1 MPTKL
6 EAFRAKYPR
15 YNNLS
20 DKDLAD
26 AIYKKFYDGKIDKEA
41 FYDEV
46 GYYNTA
52 PEALGLT
59 VTGTPARWYQS
70 ALGNAQAQVEERN
83 QTNIQDFEKRFA
95 EGKPAYPNEL
105 ERLFDIRTLAKLLP
119 GVNLEYGQGLEN
131 QYQQLAD
138 WAASKGLKGQDQVE
152 AALRDPANQQ
162 DLLQTMRQNAAKDSL
177 RFQLKEMQAAPVQA
191 RIRPGDDLA
200 KYGTMIAQS
209 AIDMAPSM
217 IAGGGV
223 GGGVAGVTA
232 SLGTMF
238 SQVAGSKYAELRKD
252 DPRAFNTFL
261 KDQGLEGFQKAPEL
275 SRAVASAYGLA
286 ETIPEMVPLGK
297 VFGSQAKP
305 FIKRLV
311 ELFVLEPTTEVVSE
325 GTQIVIDKL
334 MLNENMT
341 ADEII
346 GRLTDAYI
354 GGFGAATTMAATG
367 AITDRIL
374 YGKDGNKIEAVT
386 RPGPTVSTDFETL
399 VEDNLDV
406 PPSQI
411 MDAEEGKPPL
421 LMLPPPSK
429 DEPFLA
435 RRQGPAPEITEQPE
449 PVIDEQEFGTAFRD
463 TQDRLNEKTRRDR
476 ASLTTR
482 AAQEQLRPIQVT
494 AAEANAGAV
503 ADLLGDKVTDI
514 RAKRIQLGRDPDAPI
529 TIDELRAAKVPNDT
543 IDKIKALKQPATTA
557 LRELDAEK
565 RGLDPLEFPETV
577 ATPELSADQPF
588 TEEQYKSAVMAIAEK
603 GRYSFD
609 ALKSATGITSTAKM
623 AKLKQALI
631 DRGQLVMS
639 KNGPVPA
646 NQMRNERA
654 TVPADL
660 PDGAVVANVV
670 RELPVGAV
678 RVRQI
683 KDGKSTSLGVFNTQ
697 ADAQAKI
704 STIRSAEDAKG
715 GARSQ
720 LRIEPAGKTAFG
732 VVQKRYDKDGN
743 FLGEAVVDSYA
754 TEAEA
759 RKAYSQNMERPQ
771 QPKGEPAP
779 APQPQHKVAPTK
791 IVTGYRML
799 VDGVERG
806 VYPATQEGTAQLAQ
820 DSAAAPNGAD
830 VQVENITG
838 EGYQLVR
845 DQLDAN
851 GNVVGQKVVD
861 LYTDPVDAQSRAD
874 ALNKMG
880 KVRNTPPKG
889 LEGRVDEVVA
899 ALERT
904 AKQMNLPL
912 LGTKI
917 QLTNAVTAPDGQ
929 VIEGAFSPGQR
940 LIRLT
945 VEHFTPD
952 MSVEEITQKLAAIIR
967 HETIHQL
974 RTSGLLSPQ
983 TDGWKTLVNYTRK
996 AKDPKSETGETFLQR
1011 AERLYKDIPGYDSP
1025 DSVQEEAIAEAFRS
1039 WADGKVAGKPA
1050 TVFKQIVAWFRRL
1063 VMNLPRDIFEEIDT
1077 GKFVADRVRSPGA
1090 NNKRAINRQRLDTA
1104 VQSLR
1109 DSTKAADENAK
1120 RMATAEYLSARE
1132 QAREDNAGRSGFK
1145 TVLGTDANK
1154 AYAEGE
1160 FMDPAQAQALAQE
1173 YRDRA
1178 GLTDVT
1184 SLPTTLQPNI
1194 DFMQRVAEAQDKAKH
1209 EPGNPAVK
1217 RAYTALTTETKAMFN
1232 SLGITVEPWRGN
1244 GQPYASAAEMGRD
1257 IAVNKRVKMRLTEDM
1272 FGSTPSLADHPMRQN
1287 SGIKAS
1293 DGTALTNNDL
1303 FRVVHDIFGYD
1314 QIGLRPGYDADFT
1327 AYHEHARLYSPE
1339 ARRAYA
1345 TETLAQDAWHHF
1357 GPHLWRTD
1365 GKVALQGDPDFL
1377 PSEKKEFAQQKAFL
1391 LDDKL
1396 LASDPAYE
1404 LIQRAEDQQGDIEEF
1419 DTEDTKFSIA
1429 PVNVRKAMKEQSAGL
1444 KKVRKGASLETWF
1457 TKTGETK
1464 YRTGR
1469 ELKLAIQDAVSKLA
1483 DKAGVDL
1490 TVPSDQVAYHLVK
1503 QGVDDALYA
1512 LKSNAN
1518 AIGWYNRTVKEAL
1531 EVLALLH
1538 PEIKTDPKARLAF
1551 KCALAITSN
1560 GMKVDKNF
1568 ELAETAYAEWK
1579 KTGQMPT
1586 NIGVGTAGPN
1596 INNSLA
1602 VFNQLVAE
1610 NGYEQ
1615 VEKILMLPFTVGQ
1628 LKSMG
1633 YTISGEYQDEVVR
1646 GAAVFGPKI
1655 GNGFFANLNGV
1666 FDALTIDRWLMRTW
1680 GRWTGKLVDQNETAI
1695 NAGLDA
1701 MTRVIDQLR
1710 ADPAAVAAFEK
1721 VTGVSLNG
1729 PARDVAVGINKASQD
1744 KKTRTAMN
1752 AVGKT
1757 ALDSKGKPAPLG
1769 DILRRAANAAWK
1781 NIDGQIEQPTPAQR
1795 PLIRNV
1801 MGGVLRILHQE
1812 HGLNDLTMSDLQALL
1827 WYPEKR
1833 LYETAKGRGEE
1844 EGYAD
1849 EETPDYANAAA
1860 SLARSKGIPTEA
1872 INQARKTGR
1881 ENAERED
1888 RAAAAGRAGA
1898 VELGDGSTDTRYA
1911 PGSIEEAV
1919 GRLDRAERRERAEYL
1934 KRNIFVA
1941 DRVGRERDGAA
1952 RVYKGTSAS
1961 GTGSLRGVK
1970 TVFKASTS
1978 FKNTLEKS
1986 ELPNPTIHEL
1996 HQTPENATAF
2006 RDLLKQSALASP
2018 YGAAVYLYDPADYQ
2032 GFRLFLTE
2040 DRTGGFAIKPDGD
2053 IISVFSAGGGQVQPM
2068 LTLAIEEGGTK
2079 LDCFNTVLPDIY
2091 GLNGMVEVGRSPWN
2105 DEYKPTV
2112 ANGAAKDWDYET
2124 FKRYNNGRPDI
2135 VYMEVRPAAK
2145 NALTG
2150 EEARMAERL
2159 SVAPVPMTEEQRRVE
2174 ARLPGGKDYGRMDL
2188 APASV
2193 LSEPGT
2199 LAVSFNSNFDGNRFF
2214 GGDVAERQVV
2224 QARDGDQGAVLTYMS
2239 PDDFVALTGGLNPN
2253 QAVFDAAPDAGYKFN
2268 AMPSI
2273 VFDGDRGAV
2282 RVAESDGVY
2291 AARALIGK
2299 AGRIPVV
2306 LYPKGKRE
2314 FGQVSGLRNGD
2325 TVVPLALGFPFEYYP
2340 ERRGERFSVGSE
2352 KFQKFFG
2359 DSKVVDPTGKPQ
2371 RAYTGTSVDADFTKF
2386 RAPKNGIWFTT
2397 DPEEASAYA
2406 VENDSMGYKRDGW
2419 DLVKVNNNPRV
2430 IPVYL
2435 SIQNP
2440 YVVTEL
2446 PDEIRYASNYKRAQG
2461 QFFDKLKAQG
2471 YDGFQ
2476 QNLPNGHTI
2485 WVAFA
2490 PTQIKS
2496 AIGNN
2501 GNWDAANPD
2510 IRYSVNTVG
2519 AKVPPDPAS
2528 SPTWVIDDATEG
2540 YLTKMV
2546 SQLGKS
2552 KTNFLGTSVYDL
2564 RVKLQDRY
2572 LSLEDAIQQ
2581 IRDSGGKVDDLNN
2594 VYQVQQLSEG
2604 QAFYRI
2610 EDAEAELYTPLFEAI
2625 NAAVKNGISFENVE
2639 TYLLA
2644 KHAPERNAFLR
2655 ARKSPRANPS
2665 GMSDT
2670 DAYAFINKMRAEG
2683 KAAELESIAQLA
2695 YRITRATTAVRI
2707 EGGLISAEDALASP
2721 FKYYVPLKGI
2731 DPKYLDPDENSYRNA
2746 PRTGKG
2752 YNIGGKESRSPVGR
2766 TTTAYDIVGHLVNQ
2780 HNEAILRSE
2789 KNKVAQSLARLIQD
2803 NPGNS
2808 IGIILPTVPSKL
2820 VRSSNGMVRS
2830 QPDINYRSR
2839 PDIVTAKFNGRDV
2852 IMQISDKWVARAMR
2866 NDNVPRN
2873 GKIVQALSI
2882 LNRYLATINTGW
2894 NPNFLVTNFTRDLQT
2909 AAILANRYDIEGFA
2923 AAIVK
2928 DAPAAMA
2935 AIRKVLRTGE
2945 VEGEMAEWFDEMR
2958 RGGGTTEFLGIK
2970 TVDQIA
2976 EALRKRAASTGSASG
2991 QTMESAKAMIG
3002 GVVKFVEDYNKVAE
3016 NALRLSAYANARRA
3030 GATAA
3035 QAAFIAK
3042 NLTVN
3047 FGKGGEYKVLANSLY
3062 LFYNASLSG
3071 TFVLL
3076 KGLKNKKVQRLALGI
3091 VAFGAIMDVI
3101 NRLIFS
3107 GDEDDDGIKDY
3118 DEIPDYVLK
3127 NNMVFMTGGK
3137 NYIALPMP
3145 YGFNFFHNL
3154 GRNFAAA
3161 ATGAPNKSFLK
3172 AGIDTLETAFDAFNP
3187 LGGSGTLLN
3196 AIMPTLADPVVDLLQ
3211 NKDFAGNNIVPD
3223 RPSFDGLPVPN
3234 SQKYWNSTGQLSK
3247 DTAAFLNSI
3256 SGGNETVP
3264 GWWDWSPEVIDYA
3277 INFITGAAGG
3287 FIQRNVEAVGK
3298 MATGQFDMTEDFNL
3312 LPFVPKVAGTVTTRS
3327 NVDRFYTQAE
3337 KVLLHD
3343 KQIKAAQKMGDFEL
3357 AQQRAAQRPALTNL
3371 IPIFT
3376 AIDKQLTAL
3385 RKRRRAIEKSDLPIE
3400 QIRAQVKELREMEDA
3415 LMRKASVEYLK
3426 GTGRAD

>member
-83 QTNIQDFEKRFA
+83 QTNIQNFEDRFK
-95 EGKPAYPNEL
+95 EGKPAYPNMVEQ
-105 ERLFDIRTLAKLLP
+105 LFDPRTLAKLLP
-119 GVNLEYGQGLEN
+119 GVNLEYGQGLEA

-138 WAASKGLKGQDQVE
+138 WAASKGLKGKDQVE

-162 DLLQTMRQNAAKDSL
+162 DLLQTMREKAAKDSL
-177 RFQLKEMQAAPVQA
+177 RFQLKEMQAAPVEA
-191 RIRPGDDLA
+191 RIRPDDALA

-209 AIDMAPSM
+209 AIDMAPS
-217 IAGGGV
+217 IVAGAGV
-223 GGGVAGVTA
+223 GGVAGMAA

-261 KDQGLEGFQKAPEL
+261 KDQGFSNFQKAPEL
-275 SRAVASAYGLA
+275 ARAVSSAYGLA

-297 VFGSQAKP
+297 ALGEGAKP

-311 ELFVLEPTTEVVSE
+311 EMFVLEPTSEVASE
-325 GTQIVIDKL
+325 GAEVLIDKL

-341 ADEII
+341 TDQII

-374 YGKDGNKIEAVT
+374 YGKDGNKIDAVT

-399 VEDNLDV
+399 VEDNLDM
-406 PPSQI
+406 PPNQI
-411 MDAEEGKPPL
+411 VDAEAGKPPL
-421 LMLPPPSK
+421 LMLPPPKK
-429 DEPFLA
+429 DEPFIS
-435 RRQGPAPEITEQPE
+435 RRHGAAPEIKEQPE
-449 PVIDEQEFGTAFRD
+449 PVINEQDFSTAFRD
-463 TQDRLNEKTRRDR
+463 TQDRLNEQTRKDR
-476 ASLTTR
+476 TSLTAR
-482 AAQEQLRPIQVT
+482 SAQEQLKPVHVT
-494 AAEANAGAV
+494 PAEANAGPV

-529 TIDELRAAKVPNDT
+529 TLDELRAAKVPNDT

-557 LRELDAEK
+557 LRELDNQK

-577 ATPELSADQPF
+577 ATPKLAADEPF
-588 TEEQYKSAVMAIAEK
+588 TEEQYKSAVMAITEK

-609 ALKSATGITSTAKM
+609 ALKSATGITSTSKM

-631 DRGQLVMS
+631 DRGHLVEG

-654 TVPADL
+654 TVPTDL
-660 PDGAVVANVV
+660 PEGAVMAHVV

-678 RVRQI
+678 RVRQT
-683 KDGKSTSLGVFNTQ
+683 KDGKTTSLGVFNTN

-704 STIRSAEDAKG
+704 ASIRKGEDTKG
-715 GARSQ
+715 GARSE

-743 FLGEAVVDSYA
+743 FLGEAVVDSFA

-759 RKAYSQNMERPQ
+759 RKSYSQNMERPP

-779 APQPQHKVAPTK
+779 APTPQHRVAPTK
-791 IVTGYRML
+791 TVTGYRML
-799 VDGVERG
+799 IDGVERG
-806 VYPATQEGTAQLAQ
+806 TYPATQEGAAQLAQ
-820 DSAAAPNGAD
+820 DSAAAPKGSN
-830 VQVENITG
+830 VEVENVTG
-838 EGYQLVR
+838 DAYQLVR
-845 DQLDAN
+845 DQLDAD
-851 GNVVGQKVVD
+851 GKVIGQKIVGVHAD
-861 LYTDPVDAQSRAD
+861 AADAQSHAD

-880 KVRNTPPKG
+880 TVRNTPPKG
-889 LEGRVDEVVA
+889 LEGRVDEIVA

-917 QLTNAVTAPDGQ
+917 QLTNAVTTPDGQ
-929 VIEGAFSPGQR
+929 VIEGSFNPSQR
-940 LIRLT
+940 LVRLS

-974 RTSGLLSPQ
+974 RTSGLLGPE
-983 TDGWKTLVNYTRK
+983 TEGWKTLVNYARK
-996 AKDPKSETGETFLQR
+996 SKDPKGENGETFLQR

-1025 DSVQEEAIAEAFRS
+1025 DAIQEEAIAEAFRS

-1063 VMNLPRDIFEEIDT
+1063 VMNLPRDIFEDIDT
-1077 GKFVADRVRSPGA
+1077 GRFVADRVRSPGA
-1090 NNKRAINRQRLDTA
+1090 NNKRAVNRQRLDAA
-1104 VQSLR
+1104 VQNLR

-1160 FMDPAQAQALAQE
+1160 FMDPAQAQALAQA

-1194 DFMQRVAEAQDKAKH
+1194 DFIQKVAEAQDKAKH

-1257 IAVNKRVKMRLTEDM
+1257 ITANKRVKMRLTEDM

-1287 SGIKAS
+1287 SGIRAA

-1327 AYHEHARLYSPE
+1327 AYHEHARMYSPE

-1365 GKVALQGDPDFL
+1365 GKVALLGDPDFL

-1429 PVNVRKAMKEQSAGL
+1429 PVNARAAMKTQGAGL
-1444 KKVRKGASLETWF
+1444 TRTRKIASLENAFALTSKKKF
-1457 TKTGETK
+1457 Q
-1464 YRTGR
+1464 TGR
-1469 ELKLAIQDAVSKLA
+1469 ELKLAIEKRVKDAA

-1490 TVPSDQVAYHLVK
+1490 TMQNEQVLYHLVK
-1503 QGVDDALYA
+1503 QGVMDALYA
-1512 LKSNAN
+1512 LQTNSN
-1518 AIGWYNRTVKEAL
+1518 AIGWYNRTVREAL
-1531 EVLALLH
+1531 EVMSLIH
-1538 PEIKTDPKARLAF
+1538 PEIKTDPEARLAF
-1551 KCALAITSN
+1551 KVVLAITSN
-1560 GMKVDKNF
+1560 GLKVDKNF
-1568 ELAETAYAEWK
+1568 ELAEAAYSAWK
-1579 KTGQMPT
+1579 ESRSQGRPQMPT
-1586 NIGVGTAGPN
+1586 NVGVGKARTQ
-1596 INNSLA
+1596 INQSLEL
-1602 VFNQLVAE
+1602 FNRMMDEYGHEALE
-1610 NGYEQ
+1610 R
-1615 VEKILMLPFTVGQ
+1615 ILMSPFTVGQ
-1628 LKSMG
+1628 LERIGFS
-1633 YTISGEYQDEVVR
+1633 INGEGVNTVVR

-1655 GNGFFANLNGV
+1655 GNGFFANLNGK

-1680 GRWTGKLVDQNETAI
+1680 GRWIGKLVEKDQVN
-1695 NAGLDA
+1695 
-1701 MTRVIDQLR
+1701 IDRTLANMSGTIEVLKQ
-1710 ADPAAVAAFEK
+1710 DPAAFAAFEAA
-1721 VTGVSLNG
+1721 TGVSLNG
-1729 PARDVAVGINKASQD
+1729 TPADVAMALTEASADPDIRDQ
-1744 KKTRTAMN
+1744 MN
-1752 AVGKT
+1752 IIGKQIR
-1757 ALDSKGKPAPLG
+1757 DPKGKLVPVG
-1769 DILRRAANAAWK
+1769 DLLRRQANSAS
-1781 NIDGQIEQPTPAQR
+1781 NYLDGQIEQPSQSQR
-1795 PLIRNV
+1795 PFIRAA
-1801 MGGVLRILHQE
+1801 MDGILRVL
-1812 HGLNDLTMSDLQALL
+1812 HGQGFDALTMSDLQALL

-1833 LYETAKGRGEE
+1833 LYESAKGRADTS
-1844 EGYAD
+1844 GYDD
-1849 EETPDYANAAA
+1849 EEAPDYANAAA
-1860 SLARSKGIPTEA
+1860 ALARAKGFSTEA
-1872 INQARKTGR
+1872 IDQARMKGR
-1881 ENAERED
+1881 QDADREARVSPD
-1888 RAAAAGRAGA
+1888 GRTGA
-1898 VELGDGSTDTRYA
+1898 VEQRRGGQPEYA
-1911 PGSIEEAV
+1911 PTSIEEAV
-1919 GRLDRAERRERAEYL
+1919 GRLDGGERRARARFL
-1934 KRNIFVA
+1934 KRAIFVA
-1941 DRVGRERDGAA
+1941 DRISRERNASP
-1952 RVYKGTSAS
+1952 RVYRGESA
-1961 GTGSLRGVK
+1961 GNARSLRGVK
-1970 TVFKASTS
+1970 TVFKPERG
-1978 FKNTLEKS
+1978 FKTTLELA
-1986 ELPNPTIHEL
+1986 ELPAPTIHEL
-1996 HQTPENATAF
+1996 HATPENATAF

-2068 LTLAIEEGGTK
+2068 LTLAIEEGGKK
-2079 LDCFNTVLPDIY
+2079 LDCFDTVLPDIY
-2091 GLNGMVEVGRSPWN
+2091 ELNGLAEVGRDPWN
-2105 DEYKPTV
+2105 DRYKPTV
-2112 ANGAAKDWDYET
+2112 ENGAAKDWDYET
-2124 FKRYNNGRPDI
+2124 FKNFNNGRPDI
-2135 VYMEVRPAAK
+2135 VYMEVRPATAGQ
-2145 NALTG
+2145 LTG

-2159 SVAPVPMTEEQRRVE
+2159 SVAPVPMTEEQRRVA
-2174 ARLPGGKDYGRMDL
+2174 ARLPGGKDYGRTDL

-2199 LAVSFNSNFDGNRFF
+2199 PAVSFNSNFDGNRYF
-2214 GGDVAERQVV
+2214 GGDVAERQIV

-2239 PDDFVALTGGLNPN
+2239 PEDFVALTGGVNPN

-2273 VFDGDRGAV
+2273 VFEGDRGAV
-2282 RVAESDGVY
+2282 RVAESDGAY
-2291 AARALIGK
+2291 AARALLGK
-2299 AGRIPVV
+2299 AERIPVV

-2340 ERRGERFSVGSE
+2340 ERRGERFSVSSE

-2359 DSKVVDPTGKPQ
+2359 DSKVVDPTGYPL
-2371 RAYTGTSVDADFTKF
+2371 RMYHSTTSSFNVFSRREADGRNGSALGTGVFYFSADPGF
-2386 RAPKNGIWFTT
+2386 A
-2397 DPEEASAYA
+2397 EEHAS
-2406 VENDSMGYKRDGW
+2406 SMDYETW
-2419 DLVKVNNNPRV
+2419 DRNYLPGANTM
-2430 IPVYL
+2430 PVYL
-2435 SIQNP
+2435 SLQNP
-2440 YVVTEL
+2440 LMHKIGMPIGDELVNMAKAAGHDGIIFSTGDSPAQKFREVVVFE
-2446 PDEIRYASNYKRAQG
+2446 
-2461 QFFDKLKAQG
+2461 
-2471 YDGFQ
+2471 
-2476 QNLPNGHTI
+2476 
-2485 WVAFA
+2485 

-2683 KAAELESIAQLA
+2683 KAAELESVAQLA

-2830 QPDINYRSR
+2830 QPDQNYRSR

-2882 LNRYLATINTGW
+2882 LNRYLATVNTGW

-2928 DAPAAMA
+2928 DAPAAIA

-2958 RGGGTTEFLGIK
+2958 RGGGTSEFLGIK

-3030 GATAA
+3030 GATPA

-3256 SGGNETVP
+3256 SGGNETIP

-3312 LPFVPKVAGTVTTRS
+3312 LPFAPKVAGTVTTRS

-3376 AIDKQLTAL
+3376 AIDKQLTSL

-3415 LMRKASVEYLK
+3415 LMRRASVEYLK